1 MKKIISIFLLFVVTF
16 AFCSCGEVER
26 STGKISV
33 VTTIFPYYDFARSVS
48 KGTCDVDMLLK
59 PGSDVH
65 SFEPTPSDILKIR
78 KADLFIYNGGESD
91 EWVDSILESLGDTD
105 KPVVMKMTDYV
116 KPLTEMD
123 ADHHAEDEEDEH
135 IWTSLDNAKT
145 LVSKISDEV
154 SKLDQKNKSVYTKNS
169 LDYIEKISKVQG
181 EIENTVNSSKSKKIV
196 VGDRFPLLYFATEF
210 SLDWECAF
218 PGCSTETEPSL
229 DRLSK
234 LTDTIE
240 KDKIKT
246 ILKLEMSE
254 NKVADTLADETN
266 TKVRT
271 FYSAESVSKEDF
283 ANNVTYVDLMERNNN
298 ALKEALSNDTNQ
310 S

>member
-1 MKKIISIFLLFVVTF
+1 MTF

-78 KADLFIYNGGESD
+78 NADLFIYNGGESD

-154 SKLDQKNKSVYTKNS
+154 SKLDSKNKSIYYRNG
-169 LDYIEKISKVQG
+169 LDYIEKINKVQS

-271 FYSAESVSKEDF
+271 FYSAESVSKEEF

-298 ALKEALSNDTNQ
+298 ALKEALSNDTN
-310 S
+310 

>member
-16 AFCSCGEVER
+16 AFCSCGEAER
-26 STGKISV
+26 STDKISV

-48 KGTCDVDMLLK
+48 KGTCEVDMLLK

-78 KADLFIYNGGESD
+78 NADLFIYNGGESD

-154 SKLDQKNKSVYTKNS
+154 SKLDQKHKTVYNKNG
-169 LDYIEKISKVQG
+169 LDYIEKISKVQS
-181 EIENTVNSSKSKKIV
+181 EIENTVNSSESKKIV

-298 ALKEALSNDTNQ
+298 ALKEALSNDTN
-310 S
+310 

>member
-78 KADLFIYNGGESD
+78 NADLFIYNGGESD

-154 SKLDQKNKSVYTKNS
+154 SKLDSMNKSIYHRNG
-169 LDYIEKISKVQG
+169 LDYIEKISKVQS
-181 EIENTVNSSKSKKIV
+181 EIENTVNSSESKKIV

-283 ANNVTYVDLMERNNN
+283 ANNITYVDLMERNNN
-298 ALKEALSNDTNQ
+298 ALKGALSNDTN
-310 S
+310 

>member
-1 MKKIISIFLLFVVTF
+1 MTF

-78 KADLFIYNGGESD
+78 NADLFIYNGGESD

-145 LVSKISDEV
+145 LVSKISNEV
-154 SKLDQKNKSVYTKNS
+154 SKLDQKHKTVYNKNG
-169 LDYIEKISKVQG
+169 LDYIEKISKVQS
-181 EIENTVNSSKSKKIV
+181 EIENTVNSSESKKIV

-271 FYSAESVSKEDF
+271 FYSAESVSKEEF

-298 ALKEALSNDTNQ
+298 ALKEALSNDTN
-310 S
+310 

>member
-16 AFCSCGEVER
+16 AFSSCGEVEK

-78 KADLFIYNGGESD
+78 NADLFIYNGGESD

-154 SKLDQKNKSVYTKNS
+154 SKLDQKNKSIYHKNS
-169 LDYIEKISKVQG
+169 LDYIEKISKVQS

-266 TKVRT
+266 TKVRI

-298 ALKEALSNDTNQ
+298 ALKEALSNDTN
-310 S
+310 

>member
-1 MKKIISIFLLFVVTF
+1 MTF

-48 KGTCDVDMLLK
+48 KGTCEVDMLLK

-78 KADLFIYNGGESD
+78 NADLFIYNGGESD
-91 EWVDSILESLGDTD
+91 EWVDSILESLGDSD

-154 SKLDQKNKSVYTKNS
+154 SKLDQKHKTVYKKNG
-169 LDYIEKISKVQG
+169 LDYIEKISKVQS
-181 EIENTVNSSKSKKIV
+181 EIENTVNSSESKKIV

-283 ANNVTYVDLMERNNN
+283 ANNITYVDLMERNNN
-298 ALKEALSNDTNQ
+298 ALKEALSNDTN
-310 S
+310 

>member
-78 KADLFIYNGGESD
+78 NADLFIYNGGESD

-169 LDYIEKISKVQG
+169 LDYIEKISKVQS

-254 NKVADTLADETN
+254 NKVSDTLADETN
-266 TKVRT
+266 TNVRT

-283 ANNVTYVDLMERNNN
+283 VNNVTYVDLMERNNN
-298 ALKEALSNDTNQ
+298 ALKEALSNDTN
-310 S
+310 

>member
-1 MKKIISIFLLFVVTF
+1 MKKIFSIFLLFVVTF

-78 KADLFIYNGGESD
+78 NADLFIYNGGESD

-123 ADHHAEDEEDEH
+123 AEDEEDEH

-169 LDYIEKISKVQG
+169 LDYIEKISKVQS

-266 TKVRT
+266 TKVRI

-283 ANNVTYVDLMERNNN
+283 VNNVTYVDLMERNNN
-298 ALKEALSNDTNQ
+298 ALKEALSNDTN
-310 S
+310 

>member
-78 KADLFIYNGGESD
+78 NADLFIYNGGESD

-154 SKLDQKNKSVYTKNS
+154 SKLDQKHKTVYNKNG
-169 LDYIEKISKVQG
+169 LDYIEKISKVQS
-181 EIENTVNSSKSKKIV
+181 EIENTVNSSESKKIV

-298 ALKEALSNDTNQ
+298 ALKEALSNDTN
-310 S
+310 

>member
-26 STGKISV
+26 STDKISV

-78 KADLFIYNGGESD
+78 NADLFIYNGGESD

-154 SKLDQKNKSVYTKNS
+154 YKLDQKHKKVYNKNS
-169 LDYIEKISKVQG
+169 LDYIEKISKVRS

-196 VGDRFPLLYFATEF
+196 VGDRFPLLYFAPEF

-234 LTDTIE
+234 LTDTFE
-240 KDKIKT
+240 
-246 ILKLEMSE
+246 
-254 NKVADTLADETN
+254 
-266 TKVRT
+266 
-271 FYSAESVSKEDF
+271 
-283 ANNVTYVDLMERNNN
+283 
-298 ALKEALSNDTNQ
+298 
-310 S
+310 

>member
-33 VTTIFPYYDFARSVS
+33 VTTIFPYYDFVRSVS

-78 KADLFIYNGGESD
+78 NADLFIYNGGESD

-135 IWTSLDNAKT
+135 IWTSLDNAQT

-154 SKLDQKNKSVYTKNS
+154 SKLDSKNKSIYHRNG
-169 LDYIEKISKVQG
+169 LDYIEKISKVQS

-283 ANNVTYVDLMERNNN
+283 ANNITYVDLMERNNN
-298 ALKEALSNDTNQ
+298 ALKEALSNDTN
-310 S
+310 

>member
-1 MKKIISIFLLFVVTF
+1 MTF

-78 KADLFIYNGGESD
+78 NADLFIYNGGESD

-154 SKLDQKNKSVYTKNS
+154 SKLDSKNKSIYYRNG
-169 LDYIEKISKVQG
+169 LDYIEKINKVQS

-266 TKVRT
+266 TQVRT
-271 FYSAESVSKEDF
+271 FYSAESVSKEEF
-283 ANNVTYVDLMERNNN
+283 ANNITYVDLMERNNN
-298 ALKEALSNDTNQ
+298 ALKEALSNDTN
-310 S
+310 

>member
-1 MKKIISIFLLFVVTF
+1 MTF

-48 KGTCDVDMLLK
+48 KGTCEVDMLLK

-78 KADLFIYNGGESD
+78 NADLFIYNGGESD

-154 SKLDQKNKSVYTKNS
+154 SKLDQKNKSIYHKNS
-169 LDYIEKISKVQG
+169 LDYIEKISKVQS

-240 KDKIKT
+240 KDNIKT

-283 ANNVTYVDLMERNNN
+283 AKNITYVDLMERNNN
-298 ALKEALSNDTNQ
+298 ALKEALSNDTN
-310 S
+310 

>member
-1 MKKIISIFLLFVVTF
+1 MTF

-48 KGTCDVDMLLK
+48 KGTCYVDMLLK

-78 KADLFIYNGGESD
+78 NADLFIYNGGESD

-116 KPLTEMD
+116 KSLTEMD

-154 SKLDQKNKSVYTKNS
+154 SKLDSKNKSIYHRNG
-169 LDYIEKISKVQG
+169 LDYIEKISKVQS

-283 ANNVTYVDLMERNNN
+283 ANNITYVDLMERNNN
-298 ALKEALSNDTNQ
+298 ALKEALSNDTN
-310 S
+310 

>member
-1 MKKIISIFLLFVVTF
+1 MTF

-78 KADLFIYNGGESD
+78 NADLFIYNGGESD

-116 KPLTEMD
+116 KQLTEMD

-266 TKVRT
+266 TKVRI

-283 ANNVTYVDLMERNNN
+283 VNNVTYVDLMERNNN
-298 ALKEALSNDTNQ
+298 ALKEALSNDTN
-310 S
+310 

>member
-1 MKKIISIFLLFVVTF
+1 MTF

-78 KADLFIYNGGESD
+78 NADLFIYNGGESD

-154 SKLDQKNKSVYTKNS
+154 SKLDQKHKTVYNKNG
-169 LDYIEKISKVQG
+169 LDYIEKISKVQS
-181 EIENTVNSSKSKKIV
+181 EIEHTVNSSESKKIV

-283 ANNVTYVDLMERNNN
+283 ANNITYVDLMERNNN
-298 ALKEALSNDTNQ
+298 ALKEALSNDTN
-310 S
+310 

>member
-1 MKKIISIFLLFVVTF
+1 MTF

-78 KADLFIYNGGESD
+78 NADLFIYNGGESD

-266 TKVRT
+266 TKVRI

-283 ANNVTYVDLMERNNN
+283 VNNVTYVDLMERNNN
-298 ALKEALSNDTNQ
+298 ALKEALSNDTN
-310 S
+310 

>member
-48 KGTCDVDMLLK
+48 KDTCDVDMLLK

-78 KADLFIYNGGESD
+78 NADLFIYNGGESD

-154 SKLDQKNKSVYTKNS
+154 SKLDQKHKTVYNKNG
-169 LDYIEKISKVQG
+169 LDYIEKISKVQS
-181 EIENTVNSSKSKKIV
+181 EIENTVNSSESKKIV

-283 ANNVTYVDLMERNNN
+283 ANNITYVDLMERNNN
-298 ALKEALSNDTNQ
+298 ALKEALSNDTN
-310 S
+310 

>member
-1 MKKIISIFLLFVVTF
+1 MTF

-48 KGTCDVDMLLK
+48 KRTCDVDMLLK

-78 KADLFIYNGGESD
+78 NADLFIYNGGESD

-154 SKLDQKNKSVYTKNS
+154 SKLDQKHKTVYNKNG
-169 LDYIEKISKVQG
+169 LDYIEKISKVQS
-181 EIENTVNSSKSKKIV
+181 EIENTVNSSESKKIV

-271 FYSAESVSKEDF
+271 FYSAESVSKEEF

-298 ALKEALSNDTNQ
+298 ALKEALSNDTN
-310 S
+310 

>member
-1 MKKIISIFLLFVVTF
+1 MTFV
-16 AFCSCGEVER
+16 FCSCGEVER

-78 KADLFIYNGGESD
+78 NADLFIYNGGESD

-123 ADHHAEDEEDEH
+123 ADHHAENEEDEH

-154 SKLDQKNKSVYTKNS
+154 SKLDSKNKSIYHRNG
-169 LDYIEKISKVQG
+169 LDYIEKISKVQS
-181 EIENTVNSSKSKKIV
+181 EIENTVNSSESKKIV

-266 TKVRT
+266 TNVRT
-271 FYSAESVSKEDF
+271 FYSAESVSNEDF
-283 ANNVTYVDLMERNNN
+283 ANNITYVDLMERNNN
-298 ALKEALSNDTNQ
+298 ALKEALSNDTN
-310 S
+310 

>member
-16 AFCSCGEVER
+16 VFCSCGEVER

-78 KADLFIYNGGESD
+78 NADLFIYNGGESD

-105 KPVVMKMTDYV
+105 KPVVMKMADYV

-154 SKLDQKNKSVYTKNS
+154 SKLDSKNKSIYHRNG
-169 LDYIEKISKVQG
+169 LDYIEKISKVQS
-181 EIENTVNSSKSKKIV
+181 EIENTVNSSESKKIV

-283 ANNVTYVDLMERNNN
+283 ANNITYVDLMERNNN
-298 ALKEALSNDTNQ
+298 ALKEALSNDTN
-310 S
+310 

>member
-78 KADLFIYNGGESD
+78 NADLFIYNGGESD

-154 SKLDQKNKSVYTKNS
+154 SKLDQKHKTVYNKNG
-169 LDYIEKISKVQG
+169 LDYIEKISKVQS
-181 EIENTVNSSKSKKIV
+181 EIENTVNSSESKKIV

-271 FYSAESVSKEDF
+271 FYSAESVSKEEF
-283 ANNVTYVDLMERNNN
+283 ANNITYVDLMERNNN
-298 ALKEALSNDTNQ
+298 ALKEALSNDTN
-310 S
+310 

>member
-78 KADLFIYNGGESD
+78 NADLFIYNGGESD

-105 KPVVMKMTDYV
+105 KPVVIKMTDYV

-154 SKLDQKNKSVYTKNS
+154 SKLDQKHKTVYNKNG
-169 LDYIEKISKVQG
+169 LDYIEKISKVQS
-181 EIENTVNSSKSKKIV
+181 EIENTVNSSESKKIV

-271 FYSAESVSKEDF
+271 FYSAESVSKEEF

-298 ALKEALSNDTNQ
+298 ALKEALSNDTN
-310 S
+310 

>member
-1 MKKIISIFLLFVVTF
+1 MTF
-16 AFCSCGEVER
+16 AFCSCGEAER
-26 STGKISV
+26 STDKISV

-48 KGTCDVDMLLK
+48 KGTCEVDMLLK

-78 KADLFIYNGGESD
+78 NADLFIYNGGESD

-154 SKLDQKNKSVYTKNS
+154 SKLDQKNKSVYTKNG
-169 LDYIEKISKVQG
+169 LDYIEKISKVQS
-181 EIENTVNSSKSKKIV
+181 EIENTVSSSKSKKIV

-266 TKVRT
+266 TKVRI

-283 ANNVTYVDLMERNNN
+283 ANNITYVDLMERNNN
-298 ALKEALSNDTNQ
+298 ALKEALSNDTN
-310 S
+310 

>member
-78 KADLFIYNGGESD
+78 NADLFIYNGGESD

-169 LDYIEKISKVQG
+169 LDYIEKINKVQS
-181 EIENTVNSSKSKKIV
+181 EIENTVNSAKSKKIV

-283 ANNVTYVDLMERNNN
+283 AKNITYVDLME
-298 ALKEALSNDTNQ
+298 
-310 S
+310 

>member
-48 KGTCDVDMLLK
+48 KDTCDVDMLLK

-78 KADLFIYNGGESD
+78 NADLFIYNGGESD

-154 SKLDQKNKSVYTKNS
+154 SKLDQKHKTVYNKNS
-169 LDYIEKISKVQG
+169 LDYIEKISKVQS
-181 EIENTVNSSKSKKIV
+181 EIENTVNSSESKKIV

-266 TKVRT
+266 TKVKT

-298 ALKEALSNDTNQ
+298 ALKEALSNDTN
-310 S
+310 

>member
-1 MKKIISIFLLFVVTF
+1 MTF

-78 KADLFIYNGGESD
+78 NADLFIYNGGESD

-169 LDYIEKISKVQG
+169 LDYIEKISKVQS

-298 ALKEALSNDTNQ
+298 ALKEALSNDTN
-310 S
+310 

>member
-1 MKKIISIFLLFVVTF
+1 
-16 AFCSCGEVER
+16 
-26 STGKISV
+26 
-33 VTTIFPYYDFARSVS
+33 
-48 KGTCDVDMLLK
+48 MLLK

-78 KADLFIYNGGESD
+78 NADLFIYNGGESD

-116 KPLTEMD
+116 KSLTEMD

-154 SKLDQKNKSVYTKNS
+154 SKLDSKNKSIYHRNG
-169 LDYIEKISKVQG
+169 LDYIEKISKVQS

-283 ANNVTYVDLMERNNN
+283 ANNITYVDLMERNNN
-298 ALKEALSNDTNQ
+298 ALKEALSNDTN
-310 S
+310 

>member
-33 VTTIFPYYDFARSVS
+33 VTTIFPYYDYARSVS

-78 KADLFIYNGGESD
+78 NADLFIYNGGESD

-135 IWTSLDNAKT
+135 IWTSLGNAKT

-169 LDYIEKISKVQG
+169 LDYIEKISKVQS
-181 EIENTVNSSKSKKIV
+181 EIEDTVNSSKSKKIV

-240 KDKIKT
+240 KDNIKT

-254 NKVADTLADETN
+254 NKFADTLADETN

-283 ANNVTYVDLMERNNN
+283 AKNVTYVDLMERNNN
-298 ALKEALSNDTNQ
+298 ALKEALSNDTN
-310 S
+310 

>member
-78 KADLFIYNGGESD
+78 NADLFIYNGGESD

-145 LVSKISDEV
+145 LVSKISDEI

-298 ALKEALSNDTNQ
+298 ALKEALSNDTN
-310 S
+310 

>member
-1 MKKIISIFLLFVVTF
+1 MTF

-33 VTTIFPYYDFARSVS
+33 VTTIFPYYDFARGVS

-65 SFEPTPSDILKIR
+65 SFEPTPSDILKI
-78 KADLFIYNGGESD
+78 KNADLFIYNGGESD

-154 SKLDQKNKSVYTKNS
+154 SKLDQKHKTVYNKNG
-169 LDYIEKISKVQG
+169 LDYIEKISKVQS
-181 EIENTVNSSKSKKIV
+181 EIENTVNSSESKKIV

-298 ALKEALSNDTNQ
+298 ALKEALSNDTN
-310 S
+310 

>member
-1 MKKIISIFLLFVVTF
+1 MTF

-48 KGTCDVDMLLK
+48 KGTCEVYMLLK

-78 KADLFIYNGGESD
+78 NADLFIYNGGESD
-91 EWVDSILESLGDTD
+91 EWVDSILESLGDSD

-154 SKLDQKNKSVYTKNS
+154 SKLDQKHKTVYKKNG
-169 LDYIEKISKVQG
+169 LDYIEKISKVQS
-181 EIENTVNSSKSKKIV
+181 EIENTVNSSESKKIV

-271 FYSAESVSKEDF
+271 FYSAESVSKEEF
-283 ANNVTYVDLMERNNN
+283 ANNITYVDLMERNNN
-298 ALKEALSNDTNQ
+298 ALKEALSNDTN
-310 S
+310 

>member
-1 MKKIISIFLLFVVTF
+1 MKKIISIFLLFVVIF

-26 STGKISV
+26 STDKISV

-78 KADLFIYNGGESD
+78 NADLFIYNGGESD

-154 SKLDQKNKSVYTKNS
+154 SKLDQKHKTVYNKNG
-169 LDYIEKISKVQG
+169 LDYIEKISKVQS
-181 EIENTVNSSKSKKIV
+181 EIENTVNSSESKKIV

-298 ALKEALSNDTNQ
+298 ALKEALSNDTN
-310 S
+310 

>member
-48 KGTCDVDMLLK
+48 KGTCYVDMLLK

-78 KADLFIYNGGESD
+78 NADLFIYNGGESD

-105 KPVVMKMTDYV
+105 KPVVMKLTDYV
-116 KPLTEMD
+116 KSLTEMD

-154 SKLDQKNKSVYTKNS
+154 SKLDSKNKSIYHRNG
-169 LDYIEKISKVQG
+169 LDYIEKISKVQS

-283 ANNVTYVDLMERNNN
+283 ANNITYVDLMERNNN
-298 ALKEALSNDTNQ
+298 ALKEALSNDTN
-310 S
+310 

>member
-1 MKKIISIFLLFVVTF
+1 MTFV
-16 AFCSCGEVER
+16 FCSCGEVER

-33 VTTIFPYYDFARSVS
+33 VTTIFPYFDFARSVS

-78 KADLFIYNGGESD
+78 NADLFIYNGGESD

-154 SKLDQKNKSVYTKNS
+154 SKLDSKNKSIYHRNG
-169 LDYIEKISKVQG
+169 LDYIEKISKVQS

-283 ANNVTYVDLMERNNN
+283 ANNITYVDLMERNNN
-298 ALKEALSNDTNQ
+298 ALKEALSNDTN
-310 S
+310 

>member
-16 AFCSCGEVER
+16 AFCSCGKVER

-48 KGTCDVDMLLK
+48 KDTCDVDMLLK

-78 KADLFIYNGGESD
+78 NADLFIYNGGESD

-154 SKLDQKNKSVYTKNS
+154 SKLDQKHKTVYNKNG
-169 LDYIEKISKVQG
+169 LDYIEKISKVQS
-181 EIENTVNSSKSKKIV
+181 EIENTVNSSESKKIV

-266 TKVRT
+266 TNVRT

-283 ANNVTYVDLMERNNN
+283 ANNITYVDLMERNNN
-298 ALKEALSNDTNQ
+298 ALKEALSNDTN
-310 S
+310 

>member
-1 MKKIISIFLLFVVTF
+1 MTF

-78 KADLFIYNGGESD
+78 NADLFIYNGGESD

-154 SKLDQKNKSVYTKNS
+154 SKLDQKHKTVYNKNG
-169 LDYIEKISKVQG
+169 LDYIEKISKVQS
-181 EIENTVNSSKSKKIV
+181 EIENTVNSSESKKIV

-298 ALKEALSNDTNQ
+298 ALKEAFSNDTN
-310 S
+310 

>member
-1 MKKIISIFLLFVVTF
+1 MTF

-78 KADLFIYNGGESD
+78 NADLFIYNGGESD

-154 SKLDQKNKSVYTKNS
+154 SKLDQKNKSVYHKNS

-283 ANNVTYVDLMERNNN
+283 ANNVSYVDLMERNNN
-298 ALKEALSNDTNQ
+298 ALKEALSNDTN
-310 S
+310 

>member
-1 MKKIISIFLLFVVTF
+1 MTFV
-16 AFCSCGEVER
+16 FCSCGEVER
-26 STGKISV
+26 STGKTSV
-33 VTTIFPYYDFARSVS
+33 VTTIFPYYDYARSVS

-78 KADLFIYNGGESD
+78 NADLFIYNGGESD

-154 SKLDQKNKSVYTKNS
+154 SKLDSKNKSIYHRNG
-169 LDYIEKISKVQG
+169 LDYIEKISKVQS
-181 EIENTVNSSKSKKIV
+181 EIENTVNSSESKKIV

-283 ANNVTYVDLMERNNN
+283 ANNITYVDLMERNNN
-298 ALKEALSNDTNQ
+298 ALKEALSNDTN
-310 S
+310 

>member
-1 MKKIISIFLLFVVTF
+1 MTF

-78 KADLFIYNGGESD
+78 NADLFIYNGGESD

-154 SKLDQKNKSVYTKNS
+154 FKLDSKNKSIYYRNG
-169 LDYIEKISKVQG
+169 LDYIEKINKVQS

-271 FYSAESVSKEDF
+271 FYSAESVSKEEF
-283 ANNVTYVDLMERNNN
+283 ANNITYVDLMERNNN
-298 ALKEALSNDTNQ
+298 ALKEALSNDTN
-310 S
+310 